1 MGYYSTTIFV
11 VTATVVKLTLAFPK
25 LTLLKTY
32 VDLNFY
38 FPEKK
43 KEGSK
48 FKLRL
53 YLGRNNFKSVLF
65 IQWDLYYL

>member
-11 VTATVVKLTLAFPK
+11 VTATGVKLTLAFPK

-43 KEGSK
+43 KRRK
-48 FKLRL
+48 
-53 YLGRNNFKSVLF
+53 
-65 IQWDLYYL
+65 